1 MRVAWSVLAVSP
13 ALDLRSLLLSWVSTL
28 AARRHPWRAVVFCR
42 AAACLLTQCCL
53 AWHCL
58 ASAAGWTSVLAL
70 CGPAGLA
77 VVLHSR
83 LPGSARGANPCWWF
97 GQAVVC
103 SLARLL
109 SQPGQPRL
117 SRGGYALSLGIGG
130 LPALCLSP
138 GTPRTGS
145 APCLHACSACLVGP
159 ARPAACWQRLSSW
172 LCADE

>member
-1 MRVAWSVLAVSP
+1 MASRSVLP
-13 ALDLRSLLLSWVSTL
+13 R
-28 AARRHPWRAVVFCR
+28 C
-42 AAACLLTQCCL
+42 CLLAHPVLPRMALSCL
-53 AWHCL
+53 LPLAGCL
-58 ASAAGWTSVLAL
+58 SVLAL

-138 GTPRTGS
+138 GTLRTGS

-159 ARPAACWQRLSSW
+159 ARPAACWQCLSSW
-172 LCADE
+172 LWADERDGGRALCLLGVERESEREEHDR